1 MSKVIMRKDKL
12 GQLKERIVYD
22 DFNEY
27 CEKNIKFI
35 HSRVNLI
42 YNKYKSGFDRLR
54 LDYDDCF
61 SIACIKLAKAW
72 DKLDY
77 EKSGA
82 NTFVSTIVFR
92 ELACK
97 LRDNDRVTKVNE
109 FGTDYSTDF
118 ILPNDGDSEREDLIG
133 RYIGID
139 DDYDLGYLRTAIDEI
154 VSCGNQFYN
163 VIHRIILYQLSEGKS
178 CTEIANYLNDHGY
191 KSKQGKKFT
200 RGTVHLRIDYIR
212 NKIKENN
219 LENELKDL
227 LIG

>member
-1 MSKVIMRKDKL
+1 MSKVILRKDKL
-12 GQLKERIVYD
+12 GQLKERVVYD

-27 CEKNIKFI
+27 CEKNVKFI
-35 HSRVNLI
+35 HSRVSLI
-42 YNKYKSGFDRLR
+42 YGKYRSGFDRLR

-61 SIACIKLAKAW
+61 SIACLKLAKVW

-109 FGTDYSTDF
+109 FGSDYSTDF
-118 ILPNDGDSEREDLIG
+118 ILPNNGDSEKEDMIG
-133 RYIGID
+133 RYMGID
-139 DDYDLGYLRTAIDEI
+139 DEYDFGTLRTAIDEI

-200 RGTVHLRIDYIR
+200 RATVHLRVEYIR

-219 LENELKDL
+219 LEEEIKDL
-227 LIG
+227 LID

>member
-1 MSKVIMRKDKL
+1 MK
-12 GQLKERIVYD
+12 
-22 DFNEY
+22 
-27 CEKNIKFI
+27 
-35 HSRVNLI
+35 
-42 YNKYKSGFDRLR
+42 
-54 LDYDDCF
+54 
-61 SIACIKLAKAW
+61 KA
-72 DKLDY
+72 
-77 EKSGA
+77 A

-118 ILPNDGDSEREDLIG
+118 ILPNNGESEKEDLIG
-133 RYIGID
+133 RYMGAED
-139 DDYDLGYLRTAIDEI
+139 EYDLGYLRTAIDEI

>member
-1 MSKVIMRKDKL
+1 MSKVILRKDKL

-27 CEKNIKFI
+27 CEKNVKFI
-35 HSRVNLI
+35 HSRVSLI
-42 YNKYKSGFDRLR
+42 YGKYRSGFDRLR

-61 SIACIKLAKAW
+61 SIACLKLAKVW

-109 FGTDYSTDF
+109 FGSDYSTDF
-118 ILPNDGDSEREDLIG
+118 ILPNNGDSERENILE
-133 RYIGID
+133 RYTGID
-139 DDYDLGYLRTAIDEI
+139 DEYDFGNLQIAVDEI

-163 VIHRIILYQLSEGKS
+163 VIHRIILYQLADGKS
-178 CTEIANYLNDHGY
+178 CTEIAKYLNDHGY
-191 KSKQGKKFT
+191 KSKQGKNFT
-200 RGTVHLRIDYIR
+200 RATVHLRVEYIR

-219 LENELKDL
+219 LEEEIKDL
-227 LIG
+227 LID

>member
-12 GQLKERIVYD
+12 GQLKERIIYD
-22 DFNEY
+22 DFNDY
-27 CEKNIKFI
+27 CQKNIKFI
-35 HSRVNLI
+35 HGRVGLM
-42 YNKYKSGFDRLR
+42 YAKYRSGFYRLK

-61 SIACIKLAKAW
+61 SIACLKLAEVW

-82 NTFVSTIVFR
+82 NTFVAKVIFN

-97 LRDNDRVTKVNE
+97 LRDNDRKSKVNE
-109 FGTDYSTDF
+109 FGADYSTDY
-118 ILPNDGDSEREDLIG
+118 ILDNNGDSEREDLVG

-154 VSCGNQFYN
+154 VSCGSQFYN

>member
-1 MSKVIMRKDKL
+1 M
-12 GQLKERIVYD
+12 
-22 DFNEY
+22 
-27 CEKNIKFI
+27 
-35 HSRVNLI
+35 
-42 YNKYKSGFDRLR
+42 
-54 LDYDDCF
+54 
-61 SIACIKLAKAW
+61 KLAKVW

-82 NTFVSTIVFR
+82 NTFVSKVVFN

-118 ILPNDGDSEREDLIG
+118 IAPNDGDSEREDLIG
-133 RYIGID
+133 RYLGAED
-139 DDYDLGYLRTAIDEI
+139 EYDLGYLRAAIDEI

-163 VIHRIILYQLSEGKS
+163 VIHRIILFQLSEGKS

-200 RGTVHLRIDYIR
+200 RATVHLRIDYIR

-219 LENELKDL
+219 LEKELRDL

>member
-1 MSKVIMRKDKL
+1 MTKVILRKDKL

-22 DFNEY
+22 DFNDY
-27 CEKNIKFI
+27 CEKNVKFI
-35 HSRVNLI
+35 HSRVSTI
-42 YNKYKSGFDRLR
+42 YGKYRSGFDRLR

-61 SIACIKLAKAW
+61 SIACLKLAKVW

-82 NTFVSTIVFR
+82 NTFVAKVVFN

-109 FGTDYSTDF
+109 FGSDYSTDF
-118 ILPNDGDSEREDLIG
+118 ILPNNGDSERENILE
-133 RYIGID
+133 RYTGID
-139 DDYDLGYLRTAIDEI
+139 DEYDFGNLECAINEI
-154 VSCGNQFYN
+154 VDCGNAYYN
-163 VIHRIILYQLSEGKS
+163 EIHAVILYLLSEGYS
-178 CTEIANYLNDHGY
+178 CSQIAKCLNDNGY

-200 RGTVHLRIDYIR
+200 RATVHLRIEYMR

-219 LENELKDL
+219 LEEEIKDL
-227 LIG
+227 LID